1 MNINKLITL
10 ILILPALIISLS
22 GCRGAG
28 KYVDDVG
35 KIVDNNADDAGRIV
49 DNNAD
54 DAGRIVD
61 NNADDAGRIVD
72 NNADEIINIAKERL
86 IECAKSASKSSV
98 EQTIKT
104 AISSGYTQVSVEY
117 LLNVSINAI
126 QEECV
131 EVKLAKMTYDALS
144 RESAESSVSSAE
156 SEYQGQIEFVLP

>member
-1 MNINKLITL
+1 MNINKLIGL
-10 ILILPALIISLS
+10 MLILPALIVSLS

-28 KYVDDVG
+28 KY
-35 KIVDNNADDAGRIV
+35 ADDAARIV

-54 DAGRIVD
+54 DAARIAD
-61 NNADDAGRIVD
+61 NNTDDVAAIAE
-72 NNADEIINIAKERL
+72 NNTDEIINIAKERL
-86 IECAKSASKSSV
+86 IECAKGAGKSSV
-98 EQTIKT
+98 EQILKT
-104 AISSGYTQVSVEY
+104 AISSGYRQVSVEY
-117 LLNVSINAI
+117 LLNASMNAI

>member
-10 ILILPALIISLS
+10 ILILPTLVISLS

-28 KYVDDVG
+28 KYVDDVVRS
-35 KIVDNNADDAGRIV
+35 VDNNTDDVVRSI
-49 DNNAD
+49 DNNTD
-54 DAGRIVD
+54 DVARI
-61 NNADDAGRIVD
+61 AD

-86 IECAKSASKSSV
+86 IECAKSASESTVK
-98 EQTIKT
+98 QTIKT
-104 AISSGYTQVSVEY
+104 AISSGYRQVSVEY
-117 LLNVSINAI
+117 LLNVSMNAI

>member
-35 KIVDNNADDAGRIV
+35 K
-49 DNNAD
+49 
-54 DAGRIVD
+54 IVD

>member
-1 MNINKLITL
+1 MNISKLITL

-28 KYVDDVG
+28 KSVDD
-35 KIVDNNADDAGRIV
+35 IVRSIDNNADDVVRSV
-49 DNNAD
+49 DNNSD
-54 DAGRIVD
+54 DVVRSID
-61 NNADDAGRIVD
+61 NNT
-72 NNADEIINIAKERL
+72 DEIINIAKERL
-86 IECAKSASKSSV
+86 IECAKDASTSSV
-98 EQTIKT
+98 KETLKT

-117 LLNVSINAI
+117 LLNVSMNAI
-126 QEECV
+126 KEECV

>member
-49 DNNAD
+49 DNNT
-54 DAGRIVD
+54 
-61 NNADDAGRIVD
+61 
-72 NNADEIINIAKERL
+72 DEIINIAKERL

-117 LLNVSINAI
+117 LLNVSMNAI

>member
-1 MNINKLITL
+1 MNINKLIPL
-10 ILILPALIISLS
+10 MLILPALIISLS

-35 KIVDNNADDAGRIV
+35 RIV

-54 DAGRIVD
+54 DVGRIID

-72 NNADEIINIAKERL
+72 NNADEIIDIAKERL
-86 IECAKSASKSSV
+86 IECANGVAKSSV
-98 EQTIKT
+98 EQTLKT
-104 AISSGYTQVSVEY
+104 AISSGYSQVSVEY
-117 LLNVSINAI
+117 LLDVSMNAI

-131 EVKLAKMTYDALS
+131 EVQLAKMTYDALS
-144 RESAESSVSSAE
+144 RESAESSVSSAD